1 MLGNAK
7 HESDQQRQ
15 HSRGQK
21 LHKDKCK
28 GQRGLILP
36 PIFLP
41 PNPQE
46 PTTYLIEL

>member
-7 HESDQQRQ
+7 HESDQ

-36 PIFLP
+36 LYSSPQTPKNPPPIL
-41 PNPQE
+41 
-46 PTTYLIEL
+46 